1 MSYGMITVCFV
12 LVSLVCL
19 PIFYPSAEPPAP
31 RNLRNTTESEGTVTF
46 TWDPGSSNCSNARYS
61 VSTSNCGSCGDQSI
75 STTVTNIICSE
86 LIPKQQCHISV
97 QSVLECGVPSDSAI
111 LVFAIEGN
119 YYG

>member
-1 MSYGMITVCFV
+1 M
-12 LVSLVCL
+12 LVISMCANLYL
-19 PIFYPSAEPPAP
+19 SAEPPAP
-31 RNLRNTTESEGTVTF
+31 RNLRNTTESDGIVTT

-75 STTVTNIICSE
+75 STTTNITCSE
-86 LIPKQQCHISV
+86 LIPKQQCRISV
-97 QSVLECGVPSDSAI
+97 QSVLECGVPSDSAT